1 MSSAVE
7 LKPAVQPV
15 PRTGNGP
22 RWAELYR
29 SLVTTPEVALQ
40 VVKSGDRV
48 WIHSGCAS
56 PEPLI
61 EALSARAAALTNV
74 EVVHILIFGKAPHV
88 APEMEGHFRHNA
100 LFIGGNVRQAVN
112 EGRADYTPIYLG
124 EIARLF
130 QEDALPIDV
139 ALIQVSP
146 PDAHG
151 FCSLG
156 VDIGH
161 NLDAAR
167 HARHV
172 IAEVNDRMPRTHGD
186 GYLHVRQFHAVVET
200 SRPLP
205 EMAAEPGDV
214 VTDTIGRNVAAL
226 IGDGDCL
233 QMGIGTI
240 PDAVLRQ
247 LGDRKALGVHTE
259 MFSDGCVDLIEA
271 GVITGERKSL
281 HRGKVIAG
289 FVLGTQR
296 LFDFLHDNPVVEM
309 HPTAYTNDP
318 FVIAQNDRMVA
329 INSAIEIDIT
339 GQVSSDS
346 IGARFYSGFGGQT
359 DFIRGASRARGGKPI
374 IALPS
379 TAARGK
385 SSRIVPMLS
394 PGAGVV
400 DTRADVRWVITEYG
414 AAYLF
419 GKTVRERARAL
430 INIAHPDFREE
441 LERAARERRLI

>member
-1 MSSAVE
+1 MPSDAGPAPESQSRPKVASA
-7 LKPAVQPV
+7 
-15 PRTGNGP
+15 P
-22 RWAELYR
+22 RWVELYR

-48 WIHSGCAS
+48 WIQPGCAT
-56 PEPLI
+56 PWPLV
-61 EALSARAAALTNV
+61 EAFAARAPSLTNV
-74 EVVHILIFGKAPHV
+74 EVLHILTLGKAPHL

-100 LFIGGNVRQAVN
+100 LFIGANAREAVN
-112 EGRADYTPIYLG
+112 AGRADYTPIFLH

-130 QEDALPIDV
+130 TDDALPVDV

-156 VDIGH
+156 VDVGH
-161 NLDAAR
+161 TLDAAR
-167 HARHV
+167 HARQV

-186 GYLHVRQFHAVVET
+186 AFLHVRQFHAVVET
-200 SRPLP
+200 SRPLT
-205 EMAAEPGDV
+205 EMESEPGDE
-214 VTDTIGRNVAAL
+214 VTETIGGNVAAL

-240 PDAVLRQ
+240 PDAVLRR
-247 LGDRKALGVHTE
+247 LGDRKALGIHTE
-259 MFSDGCVDLIEA
+259 MFSDGAVDLIEV
-271 GVITGERKSL
+271 GVITGERKTL

-318 FVIAQNDRMVA
+318 FIIAQNDRMVA
-329 INSAIEIDIT
+329 INSAIEVDIT

-346 IGARFYSGFGGQT
+346 IGTRFYSGFGGQT
-359 DFIRGASRARGGKPI
+359 DFIRGASRSRGGKPI

-379 TAARGK
+379 TAAKGK
-385 SSRIVPMLS
+385 ASRIVSLLK

-400 DTRADVRWVITEYG
+400 TTRADVRWVVTEFG

-430 INIAHPDFREE
+430 INIAHPDFREQ
-441 LERAARERRLI
+441 LERDARERRLI